1 MENLPK
7 DELSTRKRPLNCD
20 FKQAASNQP
29 FEGESMAK
37 DKPIFFPFPFPP
49 YDIQEDFMTTLYHV
63 LENGGVGIFE
73 SPTGTGK
80 SLSLICGAL
89 TWLKDYEEKR
99 QVELEKALA
108 CAKQVGNQRESVT
121 LEDKGKTIDSKDT
134 SSTPD
139 WVTEFAEKQAKQ
151 EAEDRIKEE
160 RERLEKQKAQ
170 LQKLKSEIKPAFTVK
185 YGKRKHSDESSS
197 NSHNDEEI
205 EHKIANEIDEVL
217 GKTSPDDPDADIVLT
232 EYLSDRE
239 DAVSDQE
246 EEEKEEEPHC
256 LKLFY
261 CSRTH
266 SQLAQ
271 FVREVQKSPFND
283 STRVVSLGSRQ
294 NLCIN
299 EEVKSLKN
307 INKINDRCLELQKKD
322 KDKKKSSGENAPK
335 KKKLA
340 KGCPFYAY
348 QQLQKFRD
356 HVLVDIKD
364 IEQLVSV
371 GEELHACPYYGTR
384 LAIPPAQLVVL
395 PYNILLHKSTREACG
410 IKLDGNVVIID
421 EAHNLIDTISSVY
434 SVEITGS
441 QILCAHSQLTQYQDR
456 YRTRL
461 KAKNLLYIQQLLYV
475 LTCFLNCLGGKDQIL
490 SKMIS
495 TTTAD
500 EGGPKEAKMQ
510 DVKLK
515 TINDFLF
522 SAQMDNVNLFKIK
535 KYCEK
540 SIISKKLN
548 GFIDRYQSVQVG
560 TATEE
565 DTLYQSSSS
574 PLQIIESFLEALT
587 NADKDGRV
595 VVNKQDRLSSSS
607 LKFLLLNPAVH
618 FTNIVRE
625 ARAVIVAGG
634 TMQPMSDFKDQLFTC
649 AGLPSANIVEFSCGH
664 VIPAEHLLAV
674 ALDRGPSGRELD
686 FTYQSRDS
694 AQLKEELGRLL
705 INIFA
710 VVPGGVVCFFSSY
723 DYEQQVYKHWQT
735 TGILDKMN
743 ARKKVFREPRKA
755 NQLDQVLSSY
765 ASCIK
770 PAVTANTTS
779 PNGAVLFCVVGGKMS
794 EGINFSDDLGRC
806 VVMVGLPYPNIYSP
820 ELKEKMAYLDATLGP
835 KAGQTHY
842 ENLCM
847 KAVNQSIGR
856 AIRHRG
862 DYATILL
869 LDQRY
874 GSARIQKSLPGWI
887 SNRLQHQARFG
898 SAFAAIRK
906 FFVDKR
912 LTGGVTE

>member
-1 MENLPK
+1 MENQLPGQ
-7 DELSTRKRPLNCD
+7 EST
-20 FKQAASNQP
+20 
-29 FEGESMAK
+29 AK
-37 DKPIFFPFPFPP
+37 DAPVFFPFPFPP
-49 YDIQEDFMTTLYHV
+49 YDIQEDFMQTLYHV
-63 LENGGVGIFE
+63 LENGEVGIFE

-89 TWLKDYEEKR
+89 TWLKNFEERR
-99 QVELEKALA
+99 QEELEKALL
-108 CAKQVGNQRESVT
+108 CAKQTTNQRDSVST
-121 LEDKGKTIDSKDT
+121 LEEKGKSKDS

-139 WVTEFAEKQAKQ
+139 WVMEFSEKQAKQ
-151 EAEDRIKEE
+151 ETEDRIKEE
-160 RERLEKQKAQ
+160 RERLEKQKER
-170 LQKLKSEIKPAFTVK
+170 LQKLKNEIRPAFAVK
-185 YGKRKHSDESSS
+185 SGKRKHSDEKSST
-197 NSHNDEEI
+197 SHNDEEM
-205 EHKIANEIDEVL
+205 EQKIANEIDEVL
-217 GKTSPDDPDADIVLT
+217 GKTSPEDPDANIVLT
-232 EYLSDRE
+232 EYLSDGE
-239 DAVSDQE
+239 DHGETGSDQE
-246 EEEKEEEPHC
+246 EKEKDEEPHC
-256 LKLFY
+256 LKIFY

-299 EEVKSLKN
+299 EDVKSLKS
-307 INKINDRCLELQKKD
+307 ISKINDRCLELQKKD
-322 KDKKKSSGENAPK
+322 KDKKKPNGENAPK

-340 KGCPFYAY
+340 KGCPFYTY
-348 QQLQKFRD
+348 QQLQKFRN

-410 IKLDGNVVIID
+410 IKLEGNVVIID
-421 EAHNLIDTISSVY
+421 EAHNLIDTISSVH
-434 SVEITGS
+434 SVEITAS
-441 QILCAHSQLTQYQDR
+441 QISCAHSQLTQYQDR

-475 LTCFLNCLGGKDQIL
+475 LTCFLNCLGGKEQNL
-490 SKMIS
+490 SKKTS
-495 TTTAD
+495 SPTA
-500 EGGPKEAKMQ
+500 EECSIKEARMQ

-540 SIISKKLN
+540 SMISKKLN
-548 GFIDRYQSVQVG
+548 GFIDKYHSVQVG
-560 TATEE
+560 AGAEE
-565 DTLYQSSSS
+565 DTLYQSS
-574 PLQIIESFLEALT
+574 PLQVIENFLEALT

-595 VVNKQDRLSSSS
+595 VVNKQDRHSSSS

-618 FTNIVRE
+618 FTSVVRE

-649 AGLPSANIVEFSCGH
+649 AGLPSENILEFSCGH
-664 VIPAEHLLAV
+664 VIPAENLLSV
-674 ALDRGPSGRELD
+674 ALDKGPSGKELD

-694 AQLKEELGRLL
+694 PQLKEELGRLL

-723 DYEQQVYKHWQT
+723 DYEEKVYKHWET

-743 ARKKVFREPRKA
+743 ARKKVFREPRKN

-765 ASCIK
+765 AACIK
-770 PAVTANTTS
+770 RPAVTASNTS
-779 PNGAVLFCVVGGKMS
+779 PNGAVLLCVVGGKMS

-820 ELKEKMAYLDATLGP
+820 ELKEKMTYLDATLGP

-874 GSARIQKSLPGWI
+874 GSAKIRKSLPGWI
-887 SNRLQHQARFG
+887 SNRLQHQTRFG

-912 LTGGVTE
+912 RTDDVTEQGAQLNT